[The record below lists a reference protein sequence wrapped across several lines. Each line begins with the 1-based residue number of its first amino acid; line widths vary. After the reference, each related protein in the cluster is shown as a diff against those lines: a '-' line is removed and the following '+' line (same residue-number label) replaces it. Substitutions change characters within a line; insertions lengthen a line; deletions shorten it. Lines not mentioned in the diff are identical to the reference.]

1 MDDLKVLNFYNAN
14 NKNLVKSFN
23 NNIDSSLNVKLDY
36 NKVETDTNWI
46 DKMTET
52 IPYLDNILRNP
63 NRFIVNEEDVVK
75 IELARRITVE
85 SIKHLSRNT
94 NFIQDYNKKTGDVRP
109 SKILNINKEES
120 FNTYENR
127 FIYSLI
133 KNMQFYIARKKSLGI
148 KDPFC
153 KDNKLLTYN
162 GVTKVGKEHVNI
174 SLNLKSEKQETSKVK
189 SLEEQIAELE
199 IKIAD
204 LTRADVYK
212 SIDKLHIALVTSPI
226 KKTNMILKNVNFQ
239 YALSLWNYLQENIE
253 DDSANIKEKKDYND
267 NGDLKKYID
276 ETMMLNYLVMT
287 SLNKEQQKEE
297 INKEEIAE
305 KLIANMV
312 EKVLDVN
319 ETLNEEMLKNIVSK
333 QYAVIKYKNVEN
345 DIELQRRFKKYLNEY
360 IKKVSEAKLI

>member
-1 MDDLKVLNFYNAN
+1 MFAKQLFSDAK
-14 NKNLVKSFN
+14 
-23 NNIDSSLNVKLDY
+23 
-36 NKVETDTNWI
+36 
-46 DKMTET
+46 
-52 IPYLDNILRNP
+52 
-63 NRFIVNEEDVVK
+63 
-75 IELARRITVE
+75 
-85 SIKHLSRNT
+85 
-94 NFIQDYNKKTGDVRP
+94 
-109 SKILNINKEES
+109 
-120 FNTYENR
+120 
-127 FIYSLI
+127 
-133 KNMQFYIARKKSLGI
+133 
-148 KDPFC
+148 
-153 KDNKLLTYN
+153 
-162 GVTKVGKEHVNI
+162 
-174 SLNLKSEKQETSKVK
+174 LNLKSEKQETSKVK

-204 LTRADVYK
+204 LTRADVFK

-239 YALSLWNYLQENIE
+239 YALSLWNFLQENIDE
-253 DDSANIKEKKDYND
+253 DGINIKEKKDYND

-287 SLNKEQQKEE
+287 SLNKEQKKEE
-297 INKEEIAE
+297 INKEEVAE

-319 ETLNEEMLKNIVSK
+319 ETLNEETLKNIVSK

>member
-1 MDDLKVLNFYNAN
+1 MDDLKVLEFYNSSN
-14 NKNLVKSFN
+14 TNEIKSFN
-23 NNIDSSLNVKLDY
+23 NNIDSALNVKLDY
-36 NKVETDTNWI
+36 NKVETDTGWI
-46 DKMTET
+46 DKMELT

-94 NFIQDYNKKTGDVRP
+94 NLIQDYDKKTGDVRP

-133 KNMQFYIARKKSLGI
+133 KNMQFYIARKKSSGI
-148 KDPFC
+148 QDSFC
-153 KDNKLLTYN
+153 KDNKFLTYS
-162 GVTKVGKEHVNI
+162 GVTKVGKENVNI
-174 SLNLKSEKQETSKVK
+174 SLNLKSEKNDKLKGNNIEDRISN
-189 SLEEQIAELE
+189 LEV
-199 IKIAD
+199 KIAD

-239 YALSLWNYLQENIE
+239 YALDLWNYMQENIDE
-253 DDSANIKEKKDYND
+253 NGTNVKEKKDYND

-276 ETMMLNYLVMT
+276 ETMMLNYLVMS
-287 SLNKEQQKEE
+287 SLNKDSKKEE
-297 INKEEIAE
+297 INKEEVSE

-312 EKVLDVN
+312 SKVLDVN
-319 ETLNEEMLKNIVSK
+319 ESLSEEQLKNIVSK
-333 QYAVIKYKNVEN
+333 QYAVIKYKNIEN
-345 DIELQRRFKKYLNEY
+345 DMEIQRRFKKHLNEY
-360 IKKVSEAKLI
+360 IKKVSEAELI